1 MGGDPFSR
9 QLLRFGDFL
18 VAHQFGHFGTLK
30 PGRLIPA
37 HGSQIKPLVS
47 NYIITWRAVATCR
60 IRQPQNVKR
69 GGIPRLGCYFEIYQV
84 SVFLTHIPLPA
95 GAPASAAPAALFGAP
110 ARTADLD
117 LIPQFREKYC
127 SSVSSVAA

>member
-1 MGGDPFSR
+1 
-9 QLLRFGDFL
+9 LRFGDFL
-18 VAHQFGHFGTLK
+18 VAHQFGHFGTLN

-37 HGSQIKPLVS
+37 HGSQIEPLVS
-47 NYIITWRAVATCR
+47 NYIITW
-60 IRQPQNVKR
+60 R

-95 GAPASAAPAALFGAP
+95 GAPASAAPADLFGAL